1 MTLIGN
7 IFWFVLGG
15 WALFILYTIAAII
28 FFPAFIPLFRLAR
41 YAAWP
46 FGRGIVTQNQLSQ
59 FRVINGTSTAIS
71 PDQNTMRNIS
81 GVLNVVWLLTFGW
94 ILALAHLVSSI
105 ANLCFFWLIV
115 TIPNISGNWKL
126 MPIALMP
133 FNKVIVPKA
142 IETEIKLALS
152 KSRLNI

>member
-1 MTLIGN
+1 MTLLGN

-15 WALFILYTIAAII
+15 WALFVLYTIAAIL

-41 YAAWP
+41 YSAWP
-46 FGRGIVTQNQLSQ
+46 FGQGIVTQNQLSK
-59 FRVINGTSTAIS
+59 FRALNGTATSTSA
-71 PDQNTMRNIS
+71 DQTTMQSIS

-105 ANLCFFWLIV
+105 ANLCLFWLIV
-115 TIPNISGNWKL
+115 TIPNIGGNWKL
-126 MPIALMP
+126 MPVALMP

-142 IETEIKLALS
+142 VENEIKLALS